1 MCIRAPTR
9 RLDRKRNGEPEKAE
23 GKMAIPTVMGTEIEF
38 GIMVKNDPDFDPISS
53 CVLIVNAY
61 REDPD
66 GKILWDYDQENPL
79 ADARGFQVEG
89 EKYTPN
95 QQENIARNKTLING
109 ARYYVDHAHP
119 EYSSPEVTNARDL
132 VIHEKAGER
141 VIEISRRE
149 ANNLLPEGAQMLI
162 YKNNSDRKGNS
173 YGCHENYLMD
183 RRTSFKKVVEPL
195 LPFFS
200 TRQIWCGAGKVGSES
215 RNHPCDYQL
224 SQRADFFETE
234 VALDTMVKRPIVNT
248 RDEPHA
254 DREKY
259 RRLHVIVGDSNMS
272 EFTIYLRN
280 GVTALILS
288 MIEDGAISKDLTLRD
303 PVRTIREVSHD
314 LTLAQEVTMDD
325 GTARTALEIQSDFLE
340 MALAYTSSRSLDP
353 VQKDV
358 LQKWQ
363 DVIEALG
370 RDPMELDTKIDWV
383 IKKRLIESY
392 IGRKKLDW
400 SDPQVQMLD
409 LQYHDS
415 RPDKGLY
422 YLLERQGKVERIVTD
437 EEIQHAVY
445 NPPRDTRA
453 FFRGECLR
461 RYPSEVFGVN
471 WDSISFGLENES
483 IKRVMMAEPL
493 KGTSE
498 FVEELLDRSETAAV
512 LLENMG
518 S

>member
-1 MCIRAPTR
+1 
-9 RLDRKRNGEPEKAE
+9 
-23 GKMAIPTVMGTEIEF
+23 MAIPTIMGTEIEF

-61 REDPD
+61 REDPE
-66 GKILWDYDQENPL
+66 GRILWDYDQENPL

-119 EYSSPEVTNARDL
+119 EYSSPEVTNARDI

-141 VIEISRRE
+141 IVEMSRRE
-149 ANNLLPEGAQMLI
+149 ANTLLPEGAEMLV

-183 RRTSFKKVVEPL
+183 RRTSFKQVVEPL
-195 LPFFS
+195 LPFFA
-200 TRQIWCGAGKVGSES
+200 TRQIWCGAGKVGSEN
-215 RNHPCDYQL
+215 RGHPCDYQI

-272 EFTIYLRN
+272 EYTIYLRN
-280 GVTALILS
+280 GVTALLLA
-288 MIEDGAISKDLTLRD
+288 MIEDGAVTKDLSLRD
-303 PVRTIREVSHD
+303 PVRAIRDVSHD
-314 LTLAQEVTMDD
+314 PSLRVRVPMDD
-325 GTARTALEIQSDFLE
+325 GTQRTALEIQNDFLE
-340 MALAYTSSRSLDP
+340 MVLAYASSRSLDP
-353 VQKDV
+353 IQKDV

-363 DVIEALG
+363 TVLETLG
-370 RDPMELDTKIDWV
+370 RDPMELDTKIDW
-383 IKKRLIESY
+383 IMKKRLIENYMS
-392 IGRKKLDW
+392 RKKLDW
-400 SDPQVQMLD
+400 SDSQVQMLD
-409 LQYHDS
+409 LQYHDL

-422 YLLERQGKVERIVTD
+422 FLLERQGKAERIVTD
-437 EEIQHAVY
+437 EEIQYAIHH
-445 NPPRDTRA
+445 PPVDTRA
-453 FFRGECLR
+453 YFRGECLR
-461 RYPSEVFGVN
+461 RYPGEVFGVN
-471 WDSISFGLENES
+471 WDSISFGLGDDS
-483 IKRVMMAEPL
+483 IKRVMMSEPL
-493 KGTSE
+493 KGTKQV
-498 FVEELLDRSETAAV
+498 VEGLLERSRTAAQ
-512 LLENMG
+512 LLQNMQ

>member
-1 MCIRAPTR
+1 
-9 RLDRKRNGEPEKAE
+9 
-23 GKMAIPTVMGTEIEF
+23 MAIPTVMGTEIEF

-61 REDPD
+61 REDPNGD
-66 GKILWDYDQENPL
+66 ILWDYDQENPL

-119 EYSSPEVTNARDL
+119 EYASPEVTNARDL

-149 ANNLLPEGAQMLI
+149 ANQLLPAGAQMLI

-183 RRTSFKKVVEPL
+183 RRTSFKQVVEPL

-200 TRQIWCGAGKVGSES
+200 TRQLWCGAGKVGSEN
-215 RNHPCDYQL
+215 RNQPCSYQL

-254 DREKY
+254 DRDKY

-272 EFTIYLRN
+272 EYTIYLRN

-288 MIEDGAISKDLTLRD
+288 MIEDGAITKDLSLRD
-303 PVRTIREVSHD
+303 PVRAISEVSHD
-314 LTLAQEVTMDD
+314 LTLQKKLTMED
-325 GTARTALEIQSDFLE
+325 GSLRTALEIQSDFLD
-340 MALAYTSSRSLDP
+340 MALAYTSSRSLDT

-363 DVIEALG
+363 EVMEALA
-370 RDPMELDTKIDWV
+370 RDPMELDTRIDWV
-383 IKKRLIESY
+383 MKKRLIESY
-392 IGRKKLDW
+392 MDRKNLAWDD
-400 SDPQVQMLD
+400 SQVQMLD

-422 YLLERQGKVERIVTD
+422 YLLERQGRAERIVTD

-445 NPPRDTRA
+445 NPPTNTRA
-453 FFRGECLR
+453 YFRGECLK

-471 WDSISFGLENES
+471 WDSISFGLEDES
-483 IKRVMMAEPL
+483 VKRVMMDEPL
-493 KGTSE
+493 KGTKE
-498 FVEELLDRSETAAV
+498 FVEGLLDRSKTAAE

>member
-1 MCIRAPTR
+1 
-9 RLDRKRNGEPEKAE
+9 
-23 GKMAIPTVMGTEIEF
+23 MAIPTVMGTEIEF

-66 GKILWDYDQENPL
+66 GEILWDYDQENPL

-183 RRTSFKKVVEPL
+183 RRTPFKKVVEPL
-195 LPFFS
+195 LPFFA

-234 VALDTMVKRPIVNT
+234 VALDTMVKRPIINT

-272 EFTIYLRN
+272 EFTNFLKV
-280 GVTALILS
+280 GTCSVVLQ

-303 PVRTIREVSHD
+303 PVRSIREVSHD
-314 LTLAQEVTMDD
+314 LSLRNELTMDD
-325 GTARTALEIQSDFLE
+325 GSARTALQIQEGFLE

-370 RDPMELDTKIDWV
+370 RDPMELDGKIDWV
-383 IKKRLIESY
+383 IKKRLIERYMS
-392 IGRKKLDW
+392 RKSLDW

-422 YLLERQGKVERIVTD
+422 YLLERQGKVERIVSD

-471 WDSISFGLENES
+471 WDSISFGLEDES
-483 IKRVMMAEPL
+483 IKRIMMAEPL

-498 FVEELLDRSETAAV
+498 FVEELLERSDTAAA

>member
-1 MCIRAPTR
+1 
-9 RLDRKRNGEPEKAE
+9 
-23 GKMAIPTVMGTEIEF
+23 MAIPTVMGTEIEF

-109 ARYYVDHAHP
+109 ARFYVDHAHP
-119 EYSSPEVTNARDL
+119 EYSCPEVTNARDL
-132 VIHEKAGER
+132 VIHEKAGEV

-149 ANNLLPEGAQMLI
+149 ANGLLPDGAQMLI

-183 RRTSFKKVVEPL
+183 RRTSFKKIVEPL
-195 LPFFS
+195 LPFFA

-280 GVTALILS
+280 GVTAMILS
-288 MIEDGAISKDLTLRD
+288 MIEDGAISKDLSLRD
-303 PVRTIREVSHD
+303 PVRSIREVSHD
-314 LTLAQEVTMDD
+314 PSLERELIMED
-325 GTARTALEIQSDFLE
+325 GSARTALDIQSDFLE
-340 MALAYTSSRSLDP
+340 MVLAWTSSRSLDP

-363 DVIEALG
+363 EVLEALR

-392 IGRKKLDW
+392 MDRKGLEWGD
-400 SDPQVQMLD
+400 SQVQMLD

-422 YLLERQGKVERIVTD
+422 HLLVRQGKIARIVSD
-437 EEIQHAVY
+437 EEIQRAVY

-453 FFRGECLR
+453 YFRGECLR

-471 WDSISFGLENES
+471 WDSISFGLGDET
-483 IKRVMMAEPL
+483 IRRVMMAEPL

-498 FVEELLDRSETAAV
+498 FVEELLDRSATAEA

>member
-1 MCIRAPTR
+1 
-9 RLDRKRNGEPEKAE
+9 
-23 GKMAIPTVMGTEIEF
+23 MAIPTVMGTEIEF
-38 GIMVKNDPDFDPISS
+38 GIIVKNDPDFDPISS

-61 REDPD
+61 REEPD
-66 GKILWDYDQENPL
+66 GNILWDYDQENPR

-119 EYSSPEVTNARDL
+119 EYSCPEVTNAREL

-149 ANNLLPEGAQMLI
+149 ANTLLPDGAQMLI
-162 YKNNSDRKGNS
+162 HKNNSDRKGNS

-183 RRTSFKKVVEPL
+183 RRTPFKKIVEPL

-215 RNHPCDYQL
+215 RNHPCDFQI

-288 MIEDGAISKDLTLRD
+288 MIEDGAVTKDLTLRD

-314 LTLAQEVTMDD
+314 LTLRHELTMED
-325 GTARTALEIQSDFLE
+325 GSARTALEIQSDFLE
-340 MALAYTSSRSLDP
+340 MVLAYTSSRSLDP

-363 DVIEALG
+363 EVIEALG
-370 RDPMELDTKIDWV
+370 RDPMELDTRIDWV
-383 IKKRLIESY
+383 IKKRLIERY
-392 IGRKKLDW
+392 MDRKNLAWD
-400 SDPQVQMLD
+400 DARVQMLD

-422 YLLERQGKVERIVTD
+422 HILERQGKVERIVTD
-437 EEIQHAVY
+437 EEIQHAMY

-461 RYPSEVFGVN
+461 RYAPEVFGVN
-471 WDSISFGLENES
+471 WDSISFGLEDES
-483 IKRVMMAEPL
+483 VKRVMMAEPL
-493 KGTSE
+493 KGTAE
-498 FVEELLDRSETAAV
+498 FVEELLERSETAAE